1 MTPAAGLLRSR
12 TLDTLGWTIHLEMY
26 QQMSPVDLVYIPI
39 QKNQTLK
46 KKKISRQSG
55 TLEHG
60 ISDHIQELFV
70 SGVLKEY

>member
-46 KKKISRQSG
+46 KKKKSRDNQG
-55 TLEHG
+55 RWNTGYL
-60 ISDHIQELFV
+60 IIFRNYLFQV
-70 SGVLKEY
+70 C